1 MTCQLFSLPPT
12 TIHLISNLFLLNS
25 VQMYKILGILHHVSH
40 ARINMHTLH
49 NHGEYTTNSSHLGL
63 NFEPKSSRHQ
73 SNVLETVH
81 TILVGQIQPGSG
93 IFSSILIYRNI
104 ALGTSSL
111 NLLQHNVTEIYKW
124 FRTLS
129 LEHPSTVTVN
139 VSIGKT
145 YFERDIMAVHIT
157 DRSVNG
163 HKPKI
168 YLQCLLHASMYVSTF

>member
-1 MTCQLFSLPPT
+1 MVNTPP
-12 TIHLISNLFLLNS
+12 I
-25 VQMYKILGILHHVSH
+25 
-40 ARINMHTLH
+40 AA
-49 NHGEYTTNSSHLGL
+49 
-63 NFEPKSSRHQ
+63 FERKSSRHQ
-73 SNVLETVH
+73 SNVSTHNTGRSNSAWVW
-81 TILVGQIQPGSG
+81 
-93 IFSSILIYRNI
+93 NI
-104 ALGTSSL
+104 WFKCSPGTSSL

-168 YLQCLLHASMYVSTF
+168 YLQCLLHASMYVWSFKNSSKCPITISYHILPLPGEWITGSVCMYIARYLAAPDTSNLMVSEYEQQIFPYCTL